1 MSVDSHLPANITV
14 QTRQAVHAL
23 KEPMMLSSLEIK
35 NFKSIK
41 SLKLGC
47 KRLNIFIGEPN
58 TGKSN
63 ILESIGM
70 FSFLYYSKLGY
81 DLHDFV
87 RFESTSNLFYD
98 EILDAPLSI
107 NIGDFR
113 MELGF
118 KDGDF
123 AGSCHSLNQR
133 GDSTG
138 NLNFNGDH
146 SGLRIQGWPSDLEPI
161 GMCKFYRFRLRDTFQ
176 RRETEFLLPP
186 FGDNLMSMLLSNK
199 DLRVLANEPFK
210 SRGHRLGLRPQEQKI
225 EVIKDVDDVI
235 ISHPYHLSSE
245 TFQRLIF
252 YMAAIT
258 TNKDSVLAFEEPEAH
273 AFPFYTK
280 YLAEMIALD
289 ENNNQ
294 YFISTHNPYFLMPLM
309 EKAPADDLAI
319 FITYYE
325 DYQTKVKPLS
335 RSEMERITEIDVFS
349 NIPAF
354 LEAN

>member
-1 MSVDSHLPANITV
+1 
-14 QTRQAVHAL
+14 
-23 KEPMMLSSLEIK
+23 
-35 NFKSIK
+35 
-41 SLKLGC
+41 
-47 KRLNIFIGEPN
+47 
-58 TGKSN
+58 
-63 ILESIGM
+63 
-70 FSFLYYSKLGY
+70 
-81 DLHDFV
+81 
-87 RFESTSNLFYD
+87 
-98 EILDAPLSI
+98 
-107 NIGDFR
+107 
-113 MELGF
+113 
-118 KDGDF
+118 
-123 AGSCHSLNQR
+123 
-133 GDSTG
+133 
-138 NLNFNGDH
+138 
-146 SGLRIQGWPSDLEPI
+146 
-161 GMCKFYRFRLRDTFQ
+161 
-176 RRETEFLLPP
+176 
-186 FGDNLMSMLLSNK
+186 MSMLLSNK

-225 EVIKDVDDVI
+225 EVIKDVDDII

-309 EKAPADDLAI
+309 EKAPADELAI